1 MDIRIDDITTDILFT
16 DDEKI
21 NAEHILQSYVG
32 EFKQYPDLGLGH
44 NVFVNAKEGV
54 VDQNLVEL
62 ALDQDNLSA
71 EDITLEA

>member
-44 NVFVNAKEGV
+44 NVFVNTKEGS
-54 VDQNLVEL
+54 VDRSLIEI

-71 EDITLEA
+71 ELITIGT